1 LTKCLT
7 RNQMLPGH
15 LVAAFS
21 KRLCRCALSAPPSG
35 NLFCLALVSNLLRK
49 HPECAC
55 LIHRQSGD
63 EMADAFVATENDPVK
78 TRALQ
83 SSLWELAA
91 LERHHHPAVVTMA
104 KSIGLDEESQ
114 MPLHDMQDFSHHTY
128 KSLFDQE
135 RKNRN
140 TKTAVTFKAP
150 KALFTEEDVFS
161 NILQTG
167 L

>member
-1 LTKCLT
+1 
-7 RNQMLPGH
+7 
-15 LVAAFS
+15 
-21 KRLCRCALSAPPSG
+21 
-35 NLFCLALVSNLLRK
+35 
-49 HPECAC
+49 
-55 LIHRQSGD
+55 
-63 EMADAFVATENDPVK
+63 
-78 TRALQ
+78 
-83 SSLWELAA
+83 LWELAA

-135 RKNRN
+135 RKNKN

-150 KALFTEEDVFS
+150 KSLFTEEDVFS